1 MSRENR
7 RVSRRSMLAGSA
19 ATSVAAVVAGAT
31 PGVAASATRG
41 AAPGAEV
48 IGEVPRGRTTVW
60 QIGEQKSFQTLARV
74 ERPVPVPGPGM
85 ALIRVHYA
93 GIAARDQGIAIQM
106 FPVPPGPRPPTR
118 IPLSEGSGEVLAV
131 GAGEPRI
138 KPGDRVTCCHWATW
152 VSGPWN
158 PSNYSAD
165 VGNTIDG
172 WLGELVLLP
181 TSSLAV
187 IPDGV
192 SWEDAATVTGSGL
205 TAWHALHEVAQV
217 RSDDVV
223 LSLGTGG
230 VSTWGV
236 RLAKAAGA
244 RVVVT
249 SSSDEKL
256 AQMREIGADVTVN
269 YRANP
274 QWGKEVVEKTGGR
287 GATVVLENVG
297 PATLDQ
303 SMAAAAVNARVVM
316 IGTGRPPPNP
326 PNMNGMYIKNL
337 MLKAISAGSRTMLE
351 SLLAAM
357 AQNRLKAT
365 ISQVVPYAEAVK
377 AYDVIRAG
385 EGVGKVIIKVI

>member
-1 MSRENR
+1 MAKGDE
-7 RVSRRSMLAGSA
+7 RVSRRSMLAG
-19 ATSVAAVVAGAT
+19 TVVAGAAIAASQAA
-31 PGVAASATRG
+31 VAAAEEAATR
-41 AAPGAEV
+41 AARAGV
-48 IGEVPRGRTTVW
+48 IGEVPRGKTTVW
-60 QIGEQKSFQTLARV
+60 QIGEQKSFQTLQRV

-85 ALIRVHYA
+85 ALVRVHYA

-106 FPVPPGPRPPTR
+106 FPVPPGPRPATR
-118 IPLSEGSGEVLAV
+118 IPLSEGSGDVLAV
-131 GAGEPRI
+131 GAGEARI
-138 KPGDRVTCCHWATW
+138 KPGDRVTCCHWANW
-152 VSGPWN
+152 VAGPWS

-172 WLGELVLLP
+172 WLGEHVLLP
-181 TSSLAV
+181 TSCLAV
-187 IPDGV
+187 LPEGV
-192 SWEDAATVTGSGL
+192 SYEDAATVTGSGL
-205 TAWHALHEVAQV
+205 TAWHALHEVAHV

-236 RLAKAAGA
+236 QLAKAAGA

-256 AQMREIGADVTVN
+256 AQMKQLGADLTVN

-274 QWGKEVVEKTGGR
+274 QWGKEVFEKTGGR
-287 GATVVLENVG
+287 GASVVLENVG

-303 SMAAAAVNARVVM
+303 SMAAASVNARVVM

-351 SLLAAM
+351 GLLAAM
-357 AQNRLKAT
+357 AQNRLKAA
-365 ISQVVPYAEAVK
+365 ISQVVPYAEAVR
-377 AYDVIRAG
+377 AYDAIKAG
-385 EGVGKVIIKVI
+385 EGVGKIVIKVI

>member
-1 MSRENR
+1 MAKGDE
-7 RVSRRSMLAGSA
+7 RVSRRAMLAG
-19 ATSVAAVVAGAT
+19 TVAAGAT
-31 PGVAASATRG
+31 VASAQAAAAVADDAATR
-41 AAPGAEV
+41 AARAAV
-48 IGEVPRGRTTVW
+48 IGEVPRGKTTVW
-60 QIGEQKSFQTLARV
+60 QIGEQKNFQTLQRV

-85 ALIRVHYA
+85 ALVRVHYA

-106 FPVPPGPRPPTR
+106 FPVPPGPRPATR
-118 IPLSEGSGEVLAV
+118 IPLSEGSGDVLAV
-131 GAGEPRI
+131 GAGEARL
-138 KPGDRVTCCHWATW
+138 KPGDRVTCCHWANW
-152 VSGPWN
+152 VAGPWS

-172 WLGELVLLP
+172 WLGEHVLLP
-181 TSSLAV
+181 TSCLAV
-187 IPDGV
+187 LPEGV
-192 SWEDAATVTGSGL
+192 SYEDAATVTGSGL
-205 TAWHALHEVAQV
+205 TAWHALHEVAHV

-236 RLAKAAGA
+236 QLAKAAGA

-256 AQMREIGADVTVN
+256 AQMKKLGADLTVN

-274 QWGKEVVEKTGGR
+274 QWGKEVFDKTGGR
-287 GATVVLENVG
+287 GASVVLENVG

-303 SMAAAAVNARVVM
+303 SMAASAVNARVVM

-337 MLKAISAGSRTMLE
+337 TLKAISAGSRTMLE
-351 SLLAAM
+351 GLLAAM
-357 AQNRLKAT
+357 AQNRLKAA
-365 ISQVVPYAEAVK
+365 ISEVVPYAEAVR
-377 AYDVIRAG
+377 AYDAIKAG
-385 EGVGKVIIKVI
+385 EGVGKIVIKVI